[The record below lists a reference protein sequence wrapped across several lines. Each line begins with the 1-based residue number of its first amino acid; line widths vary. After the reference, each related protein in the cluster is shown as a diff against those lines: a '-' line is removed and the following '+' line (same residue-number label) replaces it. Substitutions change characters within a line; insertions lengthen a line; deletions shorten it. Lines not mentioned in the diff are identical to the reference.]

1 MGDCDAESRPSHH
14 KKNSSEWENSPDLY
28 NLNTDLKMV
37 TIAELVNA
45 IDGFLK
51 GAVYR
56 DILKRQIRDATDQIR
71 IKNNNLHQDLR
82 KLRRAC
88 DQLQQDLVREQRR
101 RYDTEGKYDN
111 KIIQRQLSEGM
122 EARVI
127 GDLQQLWTN
136 AQNQVNRIIANITRK
151 QTRIGNL
158 VQEKFAL
165 QLLYQQNA
173 HHLQW
178 SRGDIGLLE
187 YNRDRLYDWYEK

>member
-1 MGDCDAESRPSHH
+1 
-14 KKNSSEWENSPDLY
+14 
-28 NLNTDLKMV
+28 MV

-127 GDLQQLWTN
+127 GDLQQL
-136 AQNQVNRIIANITRK
+136 
-151 QTRIGNL
+151 
-158 VQEKFAL
+158 
-165 QLLYQQNA
+165 
-173 HHLQW
+173 
-178 SRGDIGLLE
+178 
-187 YNRDRLYDWYEK
+187 